1 MEEKKFSGIRIKN
14 VLLLLCITILL
25 SIALGFTYGFLL
37 DQIIAD
43 APEVRMKLESLLR
56 YIERSIPLNQL
67 YVDLNN
73 DEKIENDTEIEEAEM
88 RKTLEQMLSAMPSS
102 ILRLEMLE
110 KLEHTEPFCM
120 YPDVLHDLK
129 AKEEN

>member
-1 MEEKKFSGIRIKN
+1 MDEAENSRAAVLPMRSIVTTRWWIRLLQMFQKPVRNLRVCFGILK
-14 VLLLLCITILL
+14 
-25 SIALGFTYGFLL
+25 
-37 DQIIAD
+37 
-43 APEVRMKLESLLR
+43 
-56 YIERSIPLNQL
+56 RSIPLNQL

-88 RKTLEQMLSAMPSS
+88 RKTLEQMLSAVPNS

-110 KLEHTEPFCM
+110 RLEHTEPFCL

-129 AKEEN
+129 AEEES

>member
-1 MEEKKFSGIRIKN
+1 
-14 VLLLLCITILL
+14 V
-25 SIALGFTYGFLL
+25 

-43 APEVRMKLESLLR
+43 APEVRTKLESLLR
-56 YIERSIPLNQL
+56 YIERGIPLNQL

-120 YPDVLHDLK
+120 YPDVLRDLK